1 MPPHGADPTN
11 ESMRITGGKAAGVR
25 IHAPGKGKSVRPA
38 TDRMREA
45 VFSSLG
51 PDLDGARVLDLFA
64 GTGAYGLEA
73 LSRGASLI
81 VWIEADRATAA
92 TLGRNREAVVKSMGG
107 GGTSRVIA
115 RDLRKHGLCEEDRF
129 DLVFADPPYAEA
141 AEWIPA
147 ILSIGERHLSHE
159 PPGRLFLE
167 IPGRDEPDTPG
178 WVCKRR
184 FGKDATGPSLRV
196 LERA

>member
-1 MPPHGADPTN
+1 
-11 ESMRITGGKAAGVR
+11 MRITGGKAAGVR
-25 IHAPGKGKSVRPA
+25 IHAPGGGRSVRPA

-51 PDLDGARVLDLFA
+51 PDIGGARVLDLFA

-73 LSRGASLI
+73 LSRGAALV
-81 VWIEADRATAA
+81 VWIEADRAAAA

-107 GGTSRVIA
+107 GGLSRVIA
-115 RDLRKHGLCEEDRF
+115 RDLRRHPFHEDERF

-147 ILSIGERHLSHE
+147 ILSIAGRHLSHE
-159 PPGRLFLE
+159 PAGRLLLE

-178 WVCKRR
+178 WICKRR
-184 FGKDATGPSLRV
+184 FGRESAGPSLRV